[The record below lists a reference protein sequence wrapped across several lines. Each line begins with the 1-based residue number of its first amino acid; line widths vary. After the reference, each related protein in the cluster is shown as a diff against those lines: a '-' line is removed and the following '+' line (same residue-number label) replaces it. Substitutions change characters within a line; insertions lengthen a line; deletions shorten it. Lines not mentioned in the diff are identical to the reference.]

1 MAESP
6 KNPAD
11 LPVMGFLDHLD
22 ELRSRVLKS
31 VAALAIAFALALTQA
46 KAILG
51 FLLVP
56 IRPYLGDARPVFI
69 ELTEPFLLYMK
80 VGFLVAIFASSPF
93 LIYQVWA
100 FVSPGLYARE
110 RHYAIPFILFA
121 TIFFVLGGAFGY
133 YFGFPIAARF
143 LLAVAEDFQPAL
155 RVSSLFAFESKIIL
169 GMALVFELPT
179 VIYLLAR
186 LGLVTPG
193 FLWRNFKY
201 AVLIIFIIA
210 AVITPTPDIVT
221 QCLFAGPMIGL
232 YLLGI
237 LVAHLFGRPRSQG
250 RGAV

>member
-1 MAESP
+1 MEESP
-6 KNPAD
+6 KEPAD

-46 KAILG
+46 KAVLA
-51 FLLVP
+51 FLLAP
-56 IRPYLGDARPVFI
+56 IQPYLGGAKPVFI
-69 ELTEPFLLYMK
+69 DLTEPFLLYMK
-80 VGFLVAIFASSPF
+80 VGFLVAIFAASPF

-100 FVSPGLYARE
+100 FISPGLYARE
-110 RHYAIPFILFA
+110 RRYAVPFILFA

-133 YFGFPIAARF
+133 YFGFPVAARF
-143 LLAVAEDFQPAL
+143 LLKVAEDFQPAL
-155 RVSSLFAFESKIIL
+155 RISSLFSFESKIIL

-237 LVAHLFGRPRSQG
+237 LVAHLFGRSRSQG

>member
-1 MAESP
+1 
-6 KNPAD
+6 
-11 LPVMGFLDHLD
+11 
-22 ELRSRVLKS
+22 
-31 VAALAIAFALALTQA
+31 
-46 KAILG
+46 
-51 FLLVP
+51 
-56 IRPYLGDARPVFI
+56 
-69 ELTEPFLLYMK
+69 MK

-155 RVSSLFAFESKIIL
+155 RVSSRFAFESKIIL

-237 LVAHLFGRPRSQG
+237 LVAHLFGRSRSQG